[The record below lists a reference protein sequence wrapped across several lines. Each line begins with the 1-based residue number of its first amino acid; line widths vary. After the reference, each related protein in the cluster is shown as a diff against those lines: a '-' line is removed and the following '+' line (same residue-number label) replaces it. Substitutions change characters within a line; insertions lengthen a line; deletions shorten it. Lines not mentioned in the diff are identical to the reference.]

1 MPMQYFIRRLKPYLR
16 WVILA
21 VTLGFLLHSLRQNWQ
36 QVLALRLTVAA
47 IANLLIALGITLL
60 AHIWSGWVWHWII
73 RLLNIQ
79 VAGSWSVITYLKT
92 NIGKYLPGNVW
103 HFLGRIQALRSQGAP
118 VGIAATAVGMEP
130 LLMAAAALAL
140 IVVSRPTAILQ
151 AGILL
156 VVLVGVHPRVLN
168 PLLKRLTAAKLKQSN
183 LVAQQTDLGLR
194 HYPLKPLIGEVTFV
208 LIRGA
213 GFLFILAA
221 LTPTTSREWPFVIGN
236 FSIAW
241 LLGLV
246 VPGAP
251 GGLGIFEST
260 ALALLGPT
268 FTPAAVLGAVTL
280 YRLVSTLAELLGA
293 ALAVLDERWN
303 TAVSTL
309 QISSQGSDDSTV
321 EEGVSRQTAHN

>member
-1 MPMQYFIRRLKPYLR
+1 MQSFIRRLKPYLR

-21 VTLGFLLHSLRQNWQ
+21 ITLGFLLHSLRQNWQ
-36 QVLALRLTVAA
+36 QVLALRLTVTA

-79 VAGSWSVITYLKT
+79 VAGGWSVITYLKT

-118 VGIAATAVGMEP
+118 IGVAATAVVMEP

-140 IVVSRPTAILQ
+140 IVVSRPAATLQ

-156 VVLVGVHPRVLN
+156 FVLIGVHPRILN
-168 PLLKRLTAAKLKQSN
+168 PLLKRLTVAKLKQSD
-183 LVAQQTDLGLR
+183 LIAQQTDLGLR
-194 HYPLKPLIGEVTFV
+194 HYPLRPFIGEVAFV

-213 GFLFILAA
+213 GFLFVLAA
-221 LTPTTSREWPFVIGN
+221 LTPTTPREWPFVIGN

-260 ALALLGPT
+260 ALALLAPT
-268 FTPAAVLGAVTL
+268 FTPATVLGAVTL

-303 TAVSTL
+303 IAVLTL
-309 QISSQGSDDSTV
+309 QTAPQGSDDSTV
-321 EEGVSRQTAHN
+321 EEDVSRQTAHN

>member
-1 MPMQYFIRRLKPYLR
+1 MPIQSLVRRFKPYLR

-36 QVLALRLTVAA
+36 QVLALRLTAAA

-60 AHIWSGWVWHWII
+60 AHIWSGWVWHWIV

-79 VAGSWSVITYLKT
+79 VTIGWSVITYLKT

-103 HFLGRIQALRSQGAP
+103 HFWGRIQALRSQGSP
-118 VGIAATAVGMEP
+118 IGIAATAVVMEP

-140 IVVSRPTAILQ
+140 VVISRPSALLQ

-156 VVLVGVHPRVLN
+156 AVLVGVHPRILN
-168 PLLKRLTAAKLKQSN
+168 PVLRRLTAAKLKQTD
-183 LVAQQTDLGLR
+183 LIAQPTDLGLR
-194 HYPLKPLIGEVTFV
+194 HYPLKPFMGEVVFV

-213 GFLFILAA
+213 GFLFVLTA
-221 LTPTTSREWPFVIGN
+221 LTPVALGEWSFVIGH
-236 FSIAW
+236 FSVAW
-241 LLGLV
+241 LFGLV

-251 GGLGIFEST
+251 GGLGVFEST
-260 ALALLGPT
+260 ALALLAPA
-268 FTPAAVLGAVTL
+268 FTPATVLGAVAL

-293 ALAVLDERWN
+293 ASAVLDERWN
-303 TAVSTL
+303 TAISMVKVSPQL
-309 QISSQGSDDSTV
+309 PSLSSAED
-321 EEGVSRQTAHN
+321 GVSRQTAHN